1 MGGKKNALLTEK
13 EDKITADSVSEM
25 SSQKLI
31 KQENNGVTL
40 WKCWKKLSTCI
51 SIPSKI
57 FYKNEGILNKEILK
71 YYFKYYLKYYLF

>member
-1 MGGKKNALLTEK
+1 MGGKKNTLLTEK

-40 WKCWKKLSTCI
+40 
-51 SIPSKI
+51 
-57 FYKNEGILNKEILK
+57 
-71 YYFKYYLKYYLF
+71 